1 VRVRVVAAVDKFRG
15 TATAAEVAT
24 AIGHACW
31 SEGHDCVEI
40 PLADGGEGSLAVLGG
55 ANRTQRVT
63 GPLGK
68 PVDAQWRFHRGVA
81 VIEMATAAG
90 LTLAGGAERN
100 DPINATTTGVGE
112 LIDSAL
118 NLGAKKIIVCVGGSA
133 TTDGGWGAVQAISA
147 PARLKGVEFV
157 VACDVDTAF
166 LDAAHVFAPQKGA
179 TATQIDFLETRLAR
193 TAQLYRDNFDVDVT
207 TIPGAGAAGGLA
219 GGLAALGAQLVSGF
233 QVIVDEV
240 DLYDALD
247 ACDVVITGE
256 GKLDAES
263 FRGKVVGGVAS
274 LAAKRGIPCVA
285 ICGDVDPDAVRD
297 FVRSLAASKRGAAST
312 PFSAVSLV
320 EKFGREL
327 ALSQPRTCIEDAA
340 ADVLRAVA
348 R

>member
-40 PLADGGEGSLAVLGG
+40 ALADGGEGSLAVLGG

-63 GPLGK
+63 GPLGT

-340 ADVLRAVA
+340 AEALRAFA